1 MKQTSIAKGFDFFTG
16 TNQLLPLIDCFIIYF
31 CSGIYMWDIDRIVT
45 ISWRKQ
51 LHEVPWA
58 DPIMIENDEVPWV
71 VQYHYGSFRH
81 FPEPLHATQDITKES
96 MKMLVQC
103 SCMFPSLL
111 HTLRSNRC
119 HTTQNAVIIFLIL

>member
-1 MKQTSIAKGFDFFTG
+1 
-16 TNQLLPLIDCFIIYF
+16 
-31 CSGIYMWDIDRIVT
+31 MWDIDRIVT

-103 SCMFPSLL
+103 SCMFR
-111 HTLRSNRC
+111 TLSAPTDAIPRKTLSSFSSSFDESIRN
-119 HTTQNAVIIFLIL
+119 IP